1 MRQGIHQFA
10 FVERVQ
16 VADVDAALFYPAD
29 LAGFRLTDAQ
39 DNVRLSQYP
48 VAVGTDRGAGFGIFI
63 IGKAGT
69 LSQRGFD
76 GDVRTEFD
84 QFLYRIGNKRDPV
97 FSRMCLLQ
105 YTNLHNEPLW
115 QVR

>member
-29 LAGFRLTDAQ
+29 LVGFRLADAQ
-39 DNVRLSQYP
+39 DNVRLSQHT
-48 VAVGTDRGAGFGIFI
+48 VAVGTDRGAGFCVFI

-69 LSQRGFD
+69 LTQRGFD
-76 GDVRTEFD
+76 CDVRAELD

-97 FSRMCLLQ
+97 FTRMCLLK